1 MAVYE
6 HTYRPYAG
14 SLTPSWSRF
23 LIIPRHAYGDIFK
36 SKLFAGFFV
45 LCYVPPLVMAILIYL
60 HYNVSALALLDLNL
74 ADLLPINALF
84 FQSFV
89 TVQGTFAFL
98 LTVLIGPILISRD
111 LANNGLPLYLSRPFS
126 RGEYVLGKL
135 SVLLI
140 LTSAVT
146 WAPLMLCFLLHSYL
160 KGGGWFTG
168 NLWIG
173 WAVFLTSCTWIIV
186 LALLSVT
193 LSAWIKW
200 RTAASAGMFAVFM
213 IPSVIGVT
221 INELFNVPW
230 GSMINLGKLI
240 ATVGDALFRQRNFWN
255 PRTDLPLWAAWFA
268 LVAICSLCLFL
279 LTRKVRAYEVVR

>member
-14 SLTPSWSRF
+14 SLTPAWSRF

-45 LCYVPPLVMAILIYL
+45 LCYVPPLIMAILIYL
-60 HYNVSALALLDLNL
+60 HYNVSALALLEIRL
-74 ADLLPINALF
+74 ADLLPINAVF
-84 FQSFV
+84 FQAFV
-89 TVQGTFAFL
+89 TVQGTLAFL
-98 LTVLIGPILISRD
+98 LSVLIGPVLVSRD
-111 LANNGLPLYLSRPFS
+111 LANNGLPLYLCRPFS

-140 LTSAVT
+140 MTSAVT
-146 WAPLMLCFLLHSYL
+146 WVPLMLCFLLHAYL
-160 KGGGWFTG
+160 KGDGWFTE

-173 WAVFLTSCTWIIV
+173 WAVFFTSCTWIIV

-221 INELFNVPW
+221 INQLFNVPW

-240 ATVGDALFRQRNFWN
+240 ATIGDSLFRQRNFWN

-268 LVAICSLCLFL
+268 LAAICCFCLFL